1 MGSSI
6 GHAFISCKSVSN
18 FITAFDRHGFSL
30 QSREINSKRNAAN
43 TFIFYLQE
51 CPPLFEDPL
60 TSSLMLTCYNFI
72 FIVLILKAGSLI
84 PKIIPD
90 NTGAA

>member
-1 MGSSI
+1 MDLACNRKI
-6 GHAFISCKSVSN
+6 
-18 FITAFDRHGFSL
+18 D
-30 QSREINSKRNAAN
+30 SKRNAAKA
-43 TFIFYLQE
+43 FIFYLQE

-60 TSSLMLTCYNFI
+60 PLFLMLTSYNFI
-72 FIVLILKAGSLI
+72 FIVLIFKAGSLI